1 MNENEL
7 FQVAL
12 GIVPPWLV
20 DRCSFVVEA
29 SRLDIY
35 LDFPAG
41 STFPCPDC
49 GEQAKAY
56 DTEAFTWRHMDFFQH
71 RAYLHART
79 PRVSCS
85 RCGIHRIVVPWARPG
100 TGFTL
105 LFEALV
111 MQLAK
116 VMTVTAAG
124 RIVGEHD
131 TLLWRIINHY
141 VDLARSQA
149 DHSGVSQVGIDETS
163 ARRGHSYVSL
173 FVDMEER
180 KVLFV
185 TPGKDSATVAAFA
198 EDLKAHQGD
207 PASITEASLDMS
219 PAFIKGVTTQLPNAS
234 ITFDKFHVV
243 GLINDAVDE
252 VRRLERKD
260 HPELTGSR
268 YIWLKN
274 QDNLTEAQKNQLATF
289 NLPRSH
295 LKTAKAYQIRL
306 AFQDL
311 YNQPAEDAKA
321 YLNKWFYWATHSRI
335 PAIIDA
341 ARSVRRHQDGIL
353 RWFTSNLNNGILE
366 GINSLVQAAKAK
378 ARGYRSTRN
387 LSSIIYLIAGK
398 LDLVCQPT

>member
-1 MNENEL
+1 M
-7 FQVAL
+7 
-12 GIVPPWLV
+12 
-20 DRCSFVVEA
+20 
-29 SRLDIY
+29 
-35 LDFPAG
+35 
-41 STFPCPDC
+41 
-49 GEQAKAY
+49 
-56 DTEAFTWRHMDFFQH
+56 
-71 RAYLHART
+71 
-79 PRVSCS
+79 
-85 RCGIHRIVVPWARPG
+85 PWARPD

-105 LFEALV
+105 LFEAFV

-131 TLLWRIINHY
+131 TRLWRIINYY

-173 FVDMEER
+173 FVDMKER

-198 EDLKAHQGD
+198 EDLKAHQGN
-207 PASITEASLDMS
+207 PASITEASIDMS

-274 QDNLTEAQKNQLATF
+274 QDNLTEAQKNQLVTF